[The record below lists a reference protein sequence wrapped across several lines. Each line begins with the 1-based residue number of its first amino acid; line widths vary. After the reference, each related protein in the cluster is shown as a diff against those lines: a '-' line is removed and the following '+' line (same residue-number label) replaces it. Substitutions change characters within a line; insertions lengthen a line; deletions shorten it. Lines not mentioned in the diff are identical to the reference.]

1 MNNRP
6 NNIQC
11 NENTYLIINIISK
24 LYTNTKLK
32 NEAGII
38 MNNLIEKIE
47 DLYGN
52 KLIRGVIDYYIL
64 KYPPKEKK
72 ILKVLNAAW

>member
-1 MNNRP
+1 MKNRP
-6 NNIQC
+6 DNIQY
-11 NENTYLIINIISK
+11 NENTYFIINTVSN
-24 LYTNTKLK
+24 LYTNKKVK